1 MNFDARIDP
10 GSASAEQPDGN
21 PLYEGEEDRRS
32 RRWLILAGIVVLLV
46 MIAIWFVTRDSGMA
60 GRMTGIIA
68 RTASESRRRFAPARP
83 AKQFTFCVAKEN
95 GRWVAA

>member
-1 MNFDARIDP
+1 MELSTFAALTTETQIETLATMELVDVNKLRRAAEAAEDVAR
-10 GSASAEQPDGN
+10 
-21 PLYEGEEDRRS
+21 
-32 RRWLILAGIVVLLV
+32 
-46 MIAIWFVTRDSGMA
+46 FVTRDSGMA